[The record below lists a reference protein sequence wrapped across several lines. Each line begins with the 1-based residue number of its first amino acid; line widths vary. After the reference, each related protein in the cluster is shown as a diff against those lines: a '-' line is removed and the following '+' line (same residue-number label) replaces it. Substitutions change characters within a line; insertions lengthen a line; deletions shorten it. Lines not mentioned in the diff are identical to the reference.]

1 MRSLLDPID
10 RSAEVLFGLIM
21 VLAFTASISVAEE
34 GRAGVGEV
42 LIGAIA
48 CNLAWATVDAAMYLL
63 GLIVERARGA
73 SLLSAI
79 RQARDP
85 EIAHEAIAN
94 GIPPGL
100 AAMLRAPEFE
110 ALRRR
115 LCSAREPRVA
125 LARDDYLAAAGVF
138 LIVFL
143 STLPIVAPFLVM
155 THTSAALRV
164 SQAIALVMLY
174 SAGWSLGRHLQRS
187 AWRTG
192 LAMAGIGALLSALTF
207 ALGG

>member
-1 MRSLLDPID
+1 VRTLLDPID

-21 VLAFTASISVAEE
+21 VLAYTGTISVAEA
-34 GRAGVGEV
+34 GHAGVAEV

-48 CNLAWATVDAAMYLL
+48 CNLAWAIVDAALYLM
-63 GLIVERARGA
+63 GLLAERTRGL
-73 SLLSAI
+73 SLLRAI

-85 EIAHEAIAN
+85 EVAHELIAS

-100 AAMLRAPEFE
+100 AAVLRAPELE
-110 ALRRR
+110 ALRQR
-115 LCSAREPRVA
+115 LSGVSEPPAA
-125 LARDDYLAAAGVF
+125 LARDDFMAAAGVF

-143 STLPIVAPFLVM
+143 STLPIVAPFLIM
-155 THTSAALRV
+155 TRVTAALRV
-164 SQAIALVMLY
+164 SQAIALVMLF
-174 SAGWSLGRHLQRS
+174 SAGWSLGRHLGRS

-192 LAMAGIGALLSALTF
+192 LAMAGVGALLSAITF